1 MSVASSN
8 NVGSRKLFNSP
19 PLPFNGNKRNWI
31 NCIKEQFKDY
41 QVSEDTVFVD
51 LFGGSGLLSHLFA
64 WLYPNNKVI
73 YNDYDRYVEILDKE
87 VIEKINTI
95 TQWGRELMAEKGIE
109 KGGKISM
116 EDKEIILNK
125 FKEVLGENWEEN
137 EKLKNIICVNFC
149 FSGRN
154 NFNGYLYNKLT
165 KNEYLKDFKISDYI
179 LDNIVVEHKDY
190 KVLLNDLI
198 DLDLKPEKYIFIL
211 DPPYLSTSKSFY
223 AGERNKKQQNPEQNE
238 GKELYW
244 GITKT
249 CDILDICLKY
259 KTLLFESDRS
269 EIFPLIKIIEKYST
283 TSFNY
288 KLSEQRKLGAHSNS
302 NDYYI
307 LFNFD
312 DLEIKMGDL
321 KKALLKKNSETKE
334 EKTKEEKMK
343 EFLKLKEEL
352 GV

>member
-1 MSVASSN
+1 MSVASK
-8 NVGSRKLFNSP
+8 KLFTSP

-31 NCIKEQFKDY
+31 NYIKEQFKNY
-41 QVSEDTVFVD
+41 KIPEDVVIVD

-73 YNDYDRYVEILDKE
+73 YNDYDYYVDILNDE
-87 VIEKINTI
+87 TIRKINEI
-95 TQWGRELMAEKGIE
+95 TQWGRDLMTDRGIG

-116 EDKEIILNK
+116 EDKEIILQK

-137 EKLKNIICVNFC
+137 EKIKNIICANFC

-154 NFNGYLYNKLT
+154 NFNGFLYNKLT
-165 KNEYLKDFKISDYI
+165 IKEYLAGFKINDYI

-190 KVLLNDLI
+190 KQLLSDLV

-223 AGERNKKQQNPEQNE
+223 AGERGKHKDEE
-238 GKELYW
+238 GKQIYW
-244 GITKT
+244 GISKT
-249 CDILDICLKY
+249 CDVLDICLKY

-269 EIFPLIKIIEKYST
+269 EIFPLIKIIERHTGKDNM
-283 TSFNY
+283 FNY
-288 KLSEQRKLGAHSNS
+288 KLSPQRKLGARSNS

-307 LFNFD
+307 LFNFE
-312 DLEIKMGDL
+312 DLDIYVPLVKEVKE
-321 KKALLKKNSETKE
+321 KAKEKKE
-334 EKTKEEKMK
+334 ERIEYHTKPKTKEEKMK
-343 EFLKLKEEL
+343 EYLKLKEEL
-352 GV
+352 GI